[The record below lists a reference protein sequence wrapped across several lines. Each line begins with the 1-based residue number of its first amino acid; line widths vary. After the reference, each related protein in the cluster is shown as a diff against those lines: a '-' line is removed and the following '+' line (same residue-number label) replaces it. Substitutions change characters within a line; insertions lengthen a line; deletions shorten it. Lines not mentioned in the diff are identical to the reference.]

1 MNLINLFKI
10 ALEALGNNK
19 TRALLTMLGII
30 IGVASVIT
38 MLAIG
43 EGSKRSIQG
52 QISEMGSNL
61 IIVSPQFN
69 RTAGVRQSSGSM
81 QTLKIEDYQAIAENN
96 SFISEISP
104 AVNSSGQAING
115 SNNWPTSMIGVNQ
128 DYLDIR
134 KYKIGS
140 GDIFTER
147 DIQTAAKVCIVGQTV
162 VDNLFTNGEDPIGKY
177 IRFNAVPF
185 QIIGVL
191 ESKGTNTMGNDQ
203 DDLIIAPYTTVQKR
217 VLAITYIN
225 SINISAISEKDTD
238 AAIDVTINIMR
249 ERHKIREGEEDDFRV
264 RSQQEMLNMMSA
276 TTNTMTVLLACVA
289 GISLLIGGIGIM
301 NIMYVSVT
309 ERTREIGLRMSI
321 GARGIDILLQ
331 FLIEAIV
338 ICIAG
343 GVIGIV
349 LGFAAT
355 YIVEFITKWPVYI
368 QTFSVVLSFVV
379 CTITGVFFGW
389 YPARKAS
396 NLDPI
401 EALRYE

>member
-1 MNLINLFKI
+1 
-10 ALEALGNNK
+10 
-19 TRALLTMLGII
+19 MLGII